1 VIVDGSPAPEPAAP
15 KRTFGF
21 DVALSTGGRV
31 LFVLCGALMTV
42 LIARYLGPEGQGR
55 FAVAYSLTL
64 LLVQVGTLGLSV
76 SNPYFA
82 ARRPESQ
89 RAIVLH
95 SLWIA
100 AVAAVCLAGAATA
113 VRILAP
119 GTLRGL
125 SGAEIA
131 ITLGALPAALATVY
145 LQGVL
150 VGQQRMAWF
159 SVVEVTQAGS
169 SLIALVVAFAVASP
183 GLDVVLIIV
192 AGGRYL
198 ALLVAVFA
206 LRAVLRQPAVP
217 EPGLVRRLLAHAS
230 RVYFVSLLSFALFR
244 LDVLI
249 VNGLLGAADTGQ
261 YSIATYITEALIVL
275 PSIVSVNLVPR
286 IATSEESDMTAVV
299 TRSLM
304 LLWAAVC
311 LISVPVAAIAVPLV
325 FGEGFTQAVTLYAWL
340 APGAYFLGVLSA
352 LMAHYWVRGYPR
364 SLIVAWIAG
373 LAVNVVGNVLLLPKW
388 GVTVASI
395 MSSATYAIVLVAH
408 LVVFSREAGGPRA
421 LRPSARETVGLVRNA
436 LGRSPT

>member
-1 VIVDGSPAPEPAAP
+1 VIVDGSPDPEPAAP

-21 DVALSTGGRV
+21 DVALSTSGRV

-64 LLVQVGTLGLSV
+64 LLVQIGTLGLSV

-82 ARRPESQ
+82 ARHPERQ

-100 AVAAVCLAGAATA
+100 AAAAICLAAAAAA

-125 SGAEIA
+125 SGVETA

-145 LQGVL
+145 LQGVI

-159 SVVEVTQAGS
+159 SLVEVTQAGTA
-169 SLIALVVAFAVASP
+169 LIALVVAFAVASP
-183 GLDVVLIIV
+183 GLDIVLIIV
-192 AGGRYL
+192 VSGRYL
-198 ALLVAVFA
+198 ALMVALFA
-206 LRAVLRQPAVP
+206 LRGVLRAPGTP
-217 EPGLVRRLLAHAS
+217 EPGLVRQLLAHAS
-230 RVYFVSLLSFALFR
+230 RVYFVSLLSFALIR

-249 VNGLLGAADTGQ
+249 VNGMLGAADTGQ
-261 YSIATYITEALIVL
+261 YSIATYITEALIVV
-275 PSIVSVNLVPR
+275 PSIVSMNLVPR
-286 IATSEESDMTAVV
+286 IATSEESGMTAVV

-304 LLWAAVC
+304 LLWGAVC
-311 LISVPVAAIAVPLV
+311 LISVPVAAITVPLV
-325 FGEGFTQAVTLYAWL
+325 FGDGFAEAVTLYIWL

-364 SLIVAWIAG
+364 SLIAVWIAG

-395 MSSATYAIVLVAH
+395 MSSTTYALVLVAH
-408 LVVFSREAGGPRA
+408 LVVFAREAGGARV
-421 LRPSARETVGLVRNA
+421 LRPSVRETVGLTRAA
-436 LGRSPT
+436 LGRNAA